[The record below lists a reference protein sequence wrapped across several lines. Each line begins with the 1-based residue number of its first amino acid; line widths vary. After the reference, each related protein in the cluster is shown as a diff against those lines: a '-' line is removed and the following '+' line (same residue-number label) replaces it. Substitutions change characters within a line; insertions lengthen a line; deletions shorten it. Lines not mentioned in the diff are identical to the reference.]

1 MKKFLIAFMFIFST
15 SVFANECYYKTETMV
30 ENGKILSTK
39 ETKICEETIPLK
51 KEGFWNSLSKENKQL
66 LFQAIIV
73 SAYVFGG

>member
-1 MKKFLIAFMFIFST
+1 
-15 SVFANECYYKTETMV
+15 MV

-39 ETKICEETIPLK
+39 ETKICEETVPLK